1 MTSADILSEERMSV
15 RPYTFLFI
23 LLLFLSAHGQ
33 ERIQRERTFGEP
45 VFVETHL
52 FAADSDSVSV
62 QIISRIRKDLFT
74 FSKNF
79 DTPGNSFRA
88 HGSISVEILDSAGN
102 SVARNIRE
110 VTMMSSDNSIQ
121 YLRTKYFQSVS
132 SFLVHP
138 GRYTAIM
145 QIEDTDSK
153 RQHPDIRNPLV
164 IRPFTTSL
172 RSDLIPVHQSG
183 NDSSYE
189 CFNLGGDVLFSHNF
203 EFGCVVKNRAPSAV
217 IRYSLER
224 FSPDDEEEKEM
235 VVKDTTVSAAIF
247 PGTRIQLQ
255 EQDEAVRL
263 HLVPNGTSTALVIPI
278 RGMKLKQGKYALT
291 VTFPDSS
298 TKSVQ
303 FKTRWLE
310 MPLSL
315 TDLDIATIPL
325 QYITTEDEYSA
336 LRKGGRSSR
345 IEKFDEFW
353 SKKDP
358 TPETAYNEMMAEF
371 YKRVDIATAAY
382 RTLKEQNG
390 ALTDR
395 GKIFILYGKPTT
407 TDRMLKPGDVPREIW
422 KYSSF
427 KKMFVFED
435 PSRQGNYKLTE
446 SK

>member
-1 MTSADILSEERMSV
+1 MSV
-15 RPYTFLFI
+15 RPYSFLLVLI
-23 LLLFLSAHGQ
+23 LFLNVHGQ

-45 VFVETHL
+45 VFIETDL

-62 QIISRIRKDLFT
+62 QIMSRIRKDIFT
-74 FSKNF
+74 FSKGI
-79 DTPGNSFRA
+79 DTPGNTFSA
-88 HGSISVEILDSAGN
+88 HASLSIEILDSAGN

-110 VTMMSSDNSIQ
+110 VPMTSTDNSIQ
-121 YLRTKYFQSVS
+121 YLRSKYLQSVS
-132 SFLVHP
+132 SFSLLP
-138 GRYTAIM
+138 GRYAVIM

-164 IRPFTTSL
+164 IRSFPTAL
-172 RSDLIPVHQSG
+172 RSGLIPVRPSD

-189 CFNLGGDVLFSHNF
+189 CFNLGGDVLFSQNF
-203 EFGCVVKNRAPSAV
+203 GFACVVNDTAPSAS
-217 IRYSLER
+217 IRYTLER
-224 FSPDDEEEKEM
+224 FSPDDEEEKET
-235 VVKDTTVSAAIF
+235 VVKDTAVTAAAF
-247 PGTRIQLQ
+247 PGTGMQLQ
-255 EQDEAVRL
+255 EQDEAVTIRL
-263 HLVPNGTSTALVIPI
+263 IPSRTTSALVIPI
-278 RGMKLKQGKYALT
+278 RGMKLKQGTYELT
-291 VTFPDSS
+291 VTFSDSS
-298 TKSVQ
+298 TKKVQ

-315 TDLDIATIPL
+315 TDLDNATLPL

-336 LRKGGRSSR
+336 LRQGGRASR
-345 IEKFDEFW
+345 IEKFDQFW
-353 SKKDP
+353 SAKDP
-358 TPETAYNEMMAEF
+358 TPETSYNEMMAEF

-422 KYSSF
+422 KYSSL